1 MSILSDFKDILE
13 ELNLSTVTRQLEMA
27 VFFPEDEAEAA
38 VLKFVSSDPINIVG
52 ITRNSALADS
62 TVSNVLT
69 MMELEG
75 LVRQVGGM
83 NYMRLKETR
92 TAYQIV

>member
-1 MSILSDFKDILE
+1 MSILSDFKGILE

-38 VLKFVSSDPINIVG
+38 VLKFVRCDPINIVG

>member
-1 MSILSDFKDILE
+1 MSIVSDFKDILE
-13 ELNLSTVTRQLEMA
+13 KLNLSTVTRQLEMA

-38 VLKFVSSDPINIVG
+38 VLKFVSFDPINIVG

>member
-1 MSILSDFKDILE
+1 M
-13 ELNLSTVTRQLEMA
+13 TRQLEMA

-38 VLKFVSSDPINIVG
+38 VLKFVSFDPIDIEY
-52 ITRNSALADS
+52 ITRNSAPAAS
-62 TVSNVLT
+62 TVSSALT

-75 LVRQVGGM
+75 LVSQVGGM

>member
-13 ELNLSTVTRQLEMA
+13 ELNLSTVTCQLEMA
-27 VFFPEDEAEAA
+27 VFFPEDEAETA
-38 VLKFVSSDPINIVG
+38 VLKFVSFDPINIAG

-83 NYMRLKETR
+83 NYMRLKDTR

>member
-1 MSILSDFKDILE
+1 MVTDVKDILE

-27 VFFPEDEAEAA
+27 AFFPEDEAEAA
-38 VLKFVSSDPINIVG
+38 VLKFVSFDPIHIDE
-52 ITRNSALADS
+52 ITRNSALTAS
-62 TVSNVLT
+62 TVSSALT

-75 LVRQVGGM
+75 LVRQVDGM

>member
-13 ELNLSTVTRQLEMA
+13 ELNLSTVTCQLEMA
-27 VFFPEDEAEAA
+27 AFFPEDEAEAA
-38 VLKFVSSDPINIVG
+38 VLKFVSFDPINIVG
-52 ITRNSALADS
+52 ITKNSVLADS

>member
-1 MSILSDFKDILE
+1 M
-13 ELNLSTVTRQLEMA
+13 TRQLEMA

-38 VLKFVSSDPINIVG
+38 VLKFVSFDPNPIEY
-52 ITRNSALADS
+52 ITRNSALAAS
-62 TVSNVLT
+62 TVSSALT
-69 MMELEG
+69 MMELED

>member
-13 ELNLSTVTRQLEMA
+13 ELNLSTVTCQLEMA

-38 VLKFVSSDPINIVG
+38 VLKVVSSDPINIVG

>member
-1 MSILSDFKDILE
+1 M
-13 ELNLSTVTRQLEMA
+13 TRRLEMA
-27 VFFPEDEAEAA
+27 AFFPEDEAEAA
-38 VLKFVSSDPINIVG
+38 VLKFVSFDPINIVG

>member
-1 MSILSDFKDILE
+1 M
-13 ELNLSTVTRQLEMA
+13 TRQLEMA
-27 VFFPEDEAEAA
+27 AFFPEDEAEAA
-38 VLKFVSSDPINIVG
+38 VLKFVSFDPILMDE
-52 ITRNSALADS
+52 ITRNSALTAS
-62 TVSNVLT
+62 TVSSALT
-69 MMELEG
+69 MMELED

>member
-1 MSILSDFKDILE
+1 I
-13 ELNLSTVTRQLEMA
+13 
-27 VFFPEDEAEAA
+27 DE
-38 VLKFVSSDPINIVG
+38 
-52 ITRNSALADS
+52 ITRNSALSAS
-62 TVSNVLT
+62 TVSSALT
-69 MMELEG
+69 MMELES

>member
-13 ELNLSTVTRQLEMA
+13 ELNLSTVTCQLEMA
-27 VFFPEDEAEAA
+27 VFFPEYEPEAA
-38 VLKFVSSDPINIVG
+38 VLKFVSFDPINIVG

>member
-13 ELNLSTVTRQLEMA
+13 ELNLSTVTCQLEMA
-27 VFFPEDEAEAA
+27 VFFPEYEAEAA
-38 VLKFVSSDPINIVG
+38 VLKFVSFDPINIVG
-52 ITRNSALADS
+52 ITRNTALADS